1 MKKKNNPPSLT
12 IIEGNL
18 LNIPKGILVHQ
29 VNTQGIMGGGIALQI
44 RQKWPTL
51 FAEYEQRCLSGDL
64 ELGGVHFY
72 QINKWLWVANLAG
85 QNDLGGVATVYGAY
99 ETALPLV
106 LGLSAKENLP
116 VYLPHGIGC
125 GLAGGDWGTMEPLL
139 ARLAPGATLVRFK
152 DDQFNHADP
161 VTVIRTCDGNYRA
174 HSGFLWPAEGYVEA
188 PDFSSEKECG
198 KGLHGLLDGEGDWDL
213 LDFSF
218 GAKALVVETDR
229 GQLIDLEGKVK
240 FRSGIVRKSGDLID
254 LLCEFFADGVKI
266 RKMTDEIIKSA
277 SFSTAAK
284 NSPDTLAQDW
294 AQIGSSGDWAQIGS
308 SGHGAQIG
316 SSGHGAQIGSSG
328 DRAQIGSSGDR
339 AQIGSS
345 GYRAQIGSSGDW
357 AQIGSSGDR
366 AQIGSSGDWAK
377 IGSSGYRAKIGSSGY
392 RAQIG
397 SSCDRA
403 QIGSSG
409 DWAQIGSSGYRAKIG
424 SSGHG
429 AKIGSSGK
437 CSVVLAAGVETTAR
451 AGEKGVIVLTRWVES
466 EKRYRVSVGYVG
478 EKGIKPNTNYRLNE
492 AGDFEEVK

>member
-328 DRAQIGSSGDR
+328 HGAKIGSSGDWAQIGSSGHGAKIGSSGDRAKIGSSGDRAQIGSSGHGAQIGSSGDRAQIGSSGDR

-345 GYRAQIGSSGDW
+345 GHG
-357 AQIGSSGDR
+357 
-366 AQIGSSGDWAK
+366 AK
-377 IGSSGYRAKIGSSGY
+377 IGSSGHG
-392 RAQIG
+392 
-397 SSCDRA
+397 
-403 QIGSSG
+403 
-409 DWAQIGSSGYRAKIG
+409 AKIG